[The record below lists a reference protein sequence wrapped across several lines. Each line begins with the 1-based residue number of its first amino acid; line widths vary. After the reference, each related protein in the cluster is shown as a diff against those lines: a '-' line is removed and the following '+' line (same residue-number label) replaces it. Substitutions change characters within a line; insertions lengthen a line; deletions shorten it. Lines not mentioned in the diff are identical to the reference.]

1 MEKHQIVVI
10 GAGYAGLT
18 AALRVASK
26 ARGTAHVTLINASDN
41 FVERI
46 RLHQAAAG
54 QTLKARRL
62 EPAIK
67 RRGGTFL
74 PGRVT
79 SIQPNV
85 KTLTVETSGGAQTVA
100 YDTLI
105 YALGSTIERD
115 RVPGVREHAYTLSAS
130 GPRSTAELLAKL
142 RQLPDGARVNV
153 IGGGLTG
160 IESVTEL
167 AEAYPTLRFTL
178 VTRGVLGAGL
188 SAAGREHVRGVMK
201 RLRIDVIEGQG
212 VTNVETGAAVLENG
226 TRLAQDAVLWAG
238 AFSVPAL
245 ARESGLAVNAR
256 GQMIV
261 DETFRSVSH
270 RDVYAVGD
278 CAAAAPVSGIDVRMS
293 CQSAMPQGAHAAD
306 SIAAR
311 LMGREAQPFRFG
323 FIAQCVSLGRR
334 DAVVQFV
341 RPDDSPTDRIFTGRL
356 GALVKELVCK
366 FAVEMA
372 FSESRVHIYRWLQPR
387 ETQQAAHAPAR

>member
-18 AALRVASK
+18 SALRVAAK
-26 ARGTAHVTLINASDN
+26 AGGTAHVTLVNASDT
-41 FVERI
+41 FIERI

-54 QTLKARRL
+54 QTLKARRI
-62 EPAIK
+62 EPAIR
-67 RRGGTFL
+67 RRGGTFVQ
-74 PGRVT
+74 GRVT

-85 KTLTVETSGGAQTVA
+85 KTLTVETAGGAKTLP

-115 RVPGVREHAYTLSAS
+115 RVPGVREHAYTLSAK

-142 RQLPDGARVNV
+142 RQLPEGARVSV

-167 AEAYPTLRFTL
+167 AEAYPALRFTL
-178 VTRGVLGAGL
+178 VTRGSLGQSL
-188 SAAGREHVRGVMK
+188 SEAARDHVRNVMN

-212 VTNVETGAAVLENG
+212 VTNVEADAALLENG
-226 TRLAQDAVLWAG
+226 ARIAHDAVLWAG

-245 ARESGLAVNAR
+245 ACESGLAVNAR

-278 CAAAAPVSGIDVRMS
+278 CAAAVPVSGIDVRMS

-323 FIAQCVSLGRR
+323 FVAQCVSLGRS

-356 GALVKELVCK
+356 GAVVKELVCK

-372 FSESRVHIYRWLQPR
+372 FSESRVHLYRWLQPR

>member
-1 MEKHQIVVI
+1 MNKHQIVVI

-18 AALRVASK
+18 AALRVAAK
-26 ARGTAHVTLINASDN
+26 ARGAAHVTLINAADT
-41 FVERI
+41 FVERV

-54 QTLKARRL
+54 QKLKARRL
-62 EPAIK
+62 EPAIR
-67 RRGGTFL
+67 RRGGEFL
-74 PGRVT
+74 QGLVT

-85 KTLTVETSGGAQTVA
+85 KTLTVQTSGGTRTIA

-115 RVPGVREHAYTLSAS
+115 RVPGVRDHAYTLSAY

-142 RQLPDGARVNV
+142 RQLPDGGRVTV

-160 IESVTEL
+160 IESATEL
-167 AEAYPTLRFTL
+167 AEAYPALRFTL
-178 VTRGVLGAGL
+178 ATRGPVGESL
-188 SAAGREHVRGVMK
+188 SEAGRDHVRRAMR
-201 RLRIDVIEGQG
+201 RLKIEVLEGQG
-212 VTNVETGAAVLENG
+212 VTKVEPDAALLENG
-226 TRLAQDAVLWAG
+226 TRIPHDVVLWAG
-238 AFSVPAL
+238 AFTVPAL
-245 ARESGLAVNAR
+245 ARESGLAVNGR
-256 GQMIV
+256 GQIVV

-278 CAAAAPVSGIDVRMS
+278 CAAAVPASGIDVRMS

-311 LMGREAQPFRFG
+311 LRGQVVQPFRFG
-323 FIAQCVSLGRR
+323 FAAQCVSLGRR

-341 RPDDSPTDRIFTGRL
+341 RHDDSPTDRIFTGWL
-356 GALVKELVCK
+356 GATVKELVCK

-372 FSESRVHIYRWLQPR
+372 FSESRFHLYRWPQPR
-387 ETQQAAHAPAR
+387 ETQQAAHAAAQ

>member
-1 MEKHQIVVI
+1 MDKHKVVVI

-26 ARGTAHVTLINASDN
+26 ARGVAHITLINATET
-41 FVERI
+41 FVERV

-54 QTLKARRL
+54 QKVKARRI
-62 EPAIK
+62 EPAIR

-74 PGRVT
+74 QGRVT
-79 SIQPNV
+79 SIQPNA
-85 KTLTVETSGGAQTVA
+85 KTLTVQTSGGAQTVA

-115 RVPGVREHAYTLSAS
+115 RVPGVREHAYTLSAN
-130 GPRSTAELLAKL
+130 GPRSTAELMAEL
-142 RQLPDGARVNV
+142 RLLPDGARVTV

-160 IESVTEL
+160 IEGATEL
-167 AEAYPTLRFTL
+167 AETYPALHISL
-178 VTRGVLGAGL
+178 VTRGTVGESL
-188 SAAGREHVRGVMK
+188 SDAGRDHVRRAMD
-201 RLRIDVIEGQG
+201 RLRVDLLEGQG
-212 VTNVETGAAVLENG
+212 VAKVEADAALLENG
-226 TRLAQDAVLWAG
+226 TRIPHDVVLWAG

-256 GQMIV
+256 GQIIV
-261 DETFRSVSH
+261 DETFRSLSH
-270 RDVYAVGD
+270 SDVYAVGD
-278 CAAAAPVSGIDVRMS
+278 CAAAVPVSGIEVRMS

-311 LMGREAQPFRFG
+311 LHGREAQPFRFG
-323 FIAQCVSLGRR
+323 FSAQCVSLGRR

-341 RPDDSPTDRIFTGRL
+341 RHDDSPTDRVLTGWL
-356 GALVKELVCK
+356 GATVKELVCK

-372 FSESRVHIYRWLQPR
+372 FSESRFHLYRWPQPR
-387 ETQQAAHAPAR
+387 DLRQAAHAPAR

>member
-1 MEKHQIVVI
+1 MDKHQIVVI

-26 ARGTAHVTLINASDN
+26 ARGVAQVTLINASDT
-41 FVERI
+41 FVERV
-46 RLHQAAAG
+46 RLHQSAAG
-54 QTLKARRL
+54 QKLKARRI

-74 PGRVT
+74 QGRVT

-85 KTLTVETSGGAQTVA
+85 KTLTVQTAGGAQTVA

-115 RVPGVREHAYTLSAS
+115 RVPGVREHAYMLSAD
-130 GPRSTAELLAKL
+130 GPRSTSELMARL
-142 RQLPDGARVNV
+142 RQLPDGAPVTV

-167 AEAYPTLRFTL
+167 AEAYPALRFTL
-178 VTRGVLGAGL
+178 VTRGPVGESL
-188 SAAGREHVRGVMK
+188 SEAGRDHVRRAMK
-201 RLRIDVIEGQG
+201 RLRVELLEGQG
-212 VTNVETGAAVLENG
+212 VTEVEAGAALLDNG
-226 TRLAQDAVLWAG
+226 TRVTHDAVLWAG
-238 AFSVPAL
+238 AFTVPAL

-256 GQMIV
+256 GQVVV

-278 CAAAAPVSGIDVRMS
+278 CAAAVPASGIEVRMS
-293 CQSAMPQGAHAAD
+293 CQSAMPQAAHAAE

-311 LMGREAQPFRFG
+311 LYGREAQPFRFG
-323 FIAQCVSLGRR
+323 FSAQCVSLGRR

-341 RPDDSPTDRIFTGRL
+341 RHDDSPTDRIWTGWL
-356 GALVKELVCK
+356 GATAKELICK
-366 FAVEMA
+366 FAVEAA
-372 FSESRVHIYRWLQPR
+372 FSESRFNLYRWPQPR
-387 ETQQAAHAPAR
+387 EIQQAAHAPAR